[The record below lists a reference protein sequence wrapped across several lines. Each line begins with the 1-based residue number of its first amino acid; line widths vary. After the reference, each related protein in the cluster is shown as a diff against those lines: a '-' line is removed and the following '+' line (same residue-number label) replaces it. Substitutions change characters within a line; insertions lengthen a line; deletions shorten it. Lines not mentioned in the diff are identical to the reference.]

1 MDPPTTRRWVL
12 QGTGA
17 VVVAALAGCT
27 GDGDA
32 PENRTNSTTPRNA
45 TDSTNGT
52 PAETE
57 TPEPTEE
64 DDDEESG
71 DDSDETEAELGTLV
85 VTLADETGTPVTSDV
100 SVTVEHERESFSET
114 REELPEGRIEV
125 SVEEA
130 GAHTVTVVSPEG
142 TYETVEESV
151 EMGASDESIAFAL
164 VERELE
170 YDTSEIEDPAGDLID
185 VPIPERPENHE
196 YALAGTGDAP
206 VMATV
211 YGGWKCSYTLRFV
224 QEVLPA
230 LIDEFVHP
238 GDVDIRFRAVGY
250 RPNGSPYHGPDG
262 VDAARAGLGV
272 WYHDPDAYWRYFEAF
287 FHNMRQHHGWAET
300 ETVMAVAE
308 VSGVSDRR
316 GIEDAIE
323 GGAYRSQ
330 IDDTMEYAEE
340 YELETIPR
348 MIIGDEEGESDD
360 LEEVRASDLA
370 EARSALRREVESV

>member
-1 MDPPTTRRWVL
+1 MDPPTTRRRVL

-27 GDGDA
+27 GDGDV
-32 PENRTNSTTPRNA
+32 PENRTNSTTPTNA

-57 TPEPTEE
+57 TSEPAEE
-64 DDDEESG
+64 DDGGEEAGDE
-71 DDSDETEAELGTLV
+71 SDETELELGTLT
-85 VTLADETGTPVTSDV
+85 VTLADETGRPVTSDV
-100 SVTVEHERESFSET
+100 SVRVEHERESFSET
-114 REELPEGRIEV
+114 HDEPSEGRIEV
-125 SVEEA
+125 PVEEA
-130 GAHTVTVVSPEG
+130 GAHTVTVVSPEE
-142 TYETVEESV
+142 TYETVEETV
-151 EMGASDESIAFAL
+151 EMGTSDESIAFSL
-164 VERELE
+164 VEREPE
-170 YDTSEIEDPAGDLID
+170 YDTSEIKDPAGDLVD
-185 VPIPERPENHE
+185 VPIPERPESHE
-196 YALAGTGDAP
+196 YAVAGTGDAP
-206 VMATV
+206 VTATV

-230 LIDEFVHP
+230 LIEEFVRP

-272 WYHDPDAYWRYFEAF
+272 WYHDPDAYWRYFETF

-308 VSGVSDRR
+308 AAEVSDRR

-348 MIIGDEEGESDD
+348 MIVGDEGSEES
-360 LEEVRASDLA
+360 EELRASDLA
-370 EARSALRREVESV
+370 TVRGVLRGAVDSD